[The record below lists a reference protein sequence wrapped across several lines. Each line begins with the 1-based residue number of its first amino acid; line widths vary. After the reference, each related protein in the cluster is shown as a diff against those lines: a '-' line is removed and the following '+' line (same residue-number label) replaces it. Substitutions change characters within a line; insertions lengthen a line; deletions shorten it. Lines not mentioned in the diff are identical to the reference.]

1 MFVDLNGGE
10 WTPEP
15 PDVDDAY
22 TMMMTVAAG
31 NADESDLAD
40 WLRTRVAFA

>member
-10 WTPEP
+10 WTPDP
-15 PDVDDAY
+15 PEVDDAY
-22 TMMMTVAAG
+22 TMMTTVAAA
-31 NADESDLAD
+31 NADESDLAG